1 MYVNAPPKP
10 LLEHPPSLSFLLDF
24 QTATDGASVRP
35 KHREKGKEPGRV
47 SFLLLG
53 GRTLSSI
60 PPKVTKV
67 RPPHAAQFAGEAW
80 IDCLWLSKFHLQ
92 NFLSVVTKY
101 VFWRLVNFHVTHKA
115 RPKKNFPIAAAQAN
129 AVQAKSHNYLS
140 KLNFTSYF
148 PHFFFSPTR
157 TAVHILSAR
166 ARPDPQERELQLS
179 LLSYEQL
186 TELWRVEFELSLIRA
201 HAKTNV

>member
-1 MYVNAPPKP
+1 MHHRNHFWSTHQVFLSSSTSRPQLMAPPP
-10 LLEHPPSLSFLLDF
+10 VQS
-24 QTATDGASVRP
+24 TDI
-35 KHREKGKEPGRV
+35 EKGKEPGRV

-92 NFLSVVTKY
+92 NFLSVFTKY

-179 LLSYEQL
+179 LPIL
-186 TELWRVEFELSLIRA
+186 
-201 HAKTNV
+201 